1 MCRSQFPL
9 IPASAVTIHK
19 SQGLSLDNTIVDLS
33 DRVFGA
39 GMAYVALS
47 RVRSLSGLHLA
58 NFDPKCVIVSRRCL
72 EEIIFWSIPYSY
84 INFAISL
91 FVSKTAKLHS
101 KNCKYHS
108 FS

>member
-1 MCRSQFPL
+1 MSNMFSVLTKTIKVHRFVDSQMYWVL
-9 IPASAVTIHK
+9 ARTEGETLAK
-19 SQGLSLDNTIVDLS
+19 QGSPHDVYVCIVHHS
-33 DRVFGA
+33 INAPTFY
-39 GMAYVALS
+39 M
-47 RVRSLSGLHLA
+47 
-58 NFDPKCVIVSRRCL
+58 CVIHWTASIL
-72 EEIIFWSIPYSY
+72 LSIIIFRSIPYSY